1 MRANGGLTK
10 GKSHAKGGIDMVVK
24 STGQKIEVE
33 GGEGIINKHV
43 MSDDKKYD
51 FEGKEMT
58 ACEISSNLNQRTGNG
73 VKFSCEETKHTDMT
87 PTDTT
92 TGFGKGGEVEMIEC
106 QNCGWD
112 WKVSDGGDDLYICHK
127 CNTDNEFAKG
137 GGVHTMPNGEVILK
151 YVNFED
157 GWHINLKRL
166 KDYINQNKG
175 NNKYVIIRQDSRKEQ
190 ELWEFETLNEA
201 NAKFNELVELG
212 KTYSKIEK
220 QFAKGGKTDT
230 IKALNNKFN
239 RLNKK
244 YVTLDNSWSDNMT
257 KEEEEEVSSKLENIQ
272 TEMSIVSAELEKLE
286 DYAKGGNVTIV
297 NELEKFDKKRY
308 PAIMGDFDG
317 DGIINADDP
326 TPRKAVKNKKTI
338 EQVQFNQTFEKLL
351 DLKSGLDATMHE
363 TVGKLKVLAPKDADI
378 YARTKTPYS
387 ILKKLVEKR
396 LVDKQRGLADLV
408 GTTIVVSNYKDLQ
421 KVDNQVEE
429 GEFGKVFERED
440 MYKNPKGGYRAIHYT
455 IDVEDT
461 LVELQLKTKRQK
473 AINELSHDA
482 YKQGTLNSKRL
493 LEVTKLADDADKGDK
508 KAIAKYDALMKNK
521 NKLASELGAKFE
533 FGGDIVSNFDVAAP
547 YGTYAK
553 GGEIGQS
560 VGGIENID
568 KVYVEGVWESGYDYF
583 QRQYTI
589 KPKNNIDSIVD
600 DWIQDDRGLVEYR
613 IFVVTKGGE
622 EITVHEY
629 SDGGYYAKGG
639 DVSGNDMLKLD
650 AKSRKVAIPKAIT
663 NITLSPENLELD
675 KVLSGLSSSDDLRP
689 VMMGINFDAKNN
701 EVAVTDAHKL
711 IRLAYDG
718 ELNNIY
724 ATQKRLTSEWKRAN
738 KSSAPENRITYEE
751 YLKVFHKTLII
762 EGTYPN
768 VDAVIS
774 EPHHVDS
781 KVDLQKLYWFIQS
794 LIKSKYRF
802 DPVINNE
809 TNKIY
814 LQVLDHQK
822 EKVIL
827 SFNANF
833 LSTLSKSMIQLS
845 NFWGGETT
853 IPYQCKGIGRS
864 ALELFPTPK
873 RLPKNTGLLMPLMSE
888 SEDSLSSVINPTQ
901 EDFKLNVIYDLDTNT
916 VYSNGKYHA
925 IDESVGFI
933 PRGSKAQPKKTETIK
948 ITRAYIEKRIKALEL
963 TLEFLD

>member
-1 MRANGGLTK
+1 M
-10 GKSHAKGGIDMVVK
+10 
-24 STGQKIEVE
+24 
-33 GGEGIINKHV
+33 
-43 MSDDKKYD
+43 
-51 FEGKEMT
+51 
-58 ACEISSNLNQRTGNG
+58 
-73 VKFSCEETKHTDMT
+73 
-87 PTDTT
+87 
-92 TGFGKGGEVEMIEC
+92 
-106 QNCGWD
+106 
-112 WKVSDGGDDLYICHK
+112 
-127 CNTDNEFAKG
+127 
-137 GGVHTMPNGEVILK
+137 
-151 YVNFED
+151 
-157 GWHINLKRL
+157 
-166 KDYINQNKG
+166 
-175 NNKYVIIRQDSRKEQ
+175 
-190 ELWEFETLNEA
+190 
-201 NAKFNELVELG
+201 
-212 KTYSKIEK
+212 
-220 QFAKGGKTDT
+220 
-230 IKALNNKFN
+230 
-239 RLNKK
+239 
-244 YVTLDNSWSDNMT
+244 
-257 KEEEEEVSSKLENIQ
+257 
-272 TEMSIVSAELEKLE
+272 
-286 DYAKGGNVTIV
+286 
-297 NELEKFDKKRY
+297 
-308 PAIMGDFDG
+308 
-317 DGIINADDP
+317 
-326 TPRKAVKNKKTI
+326 
-338 EQVQFNQTFEKLL
+338 
-351 DLKSGLDATMHE
+351 
-363 TVGKLKVLAPKDADI
+363 
-378 YARTKTPYS
+378 
-387 ILKKLVEKR
+387 
-396 LVDKQRGLADLV
+396 
-408 GTTIVVSNYKDLQ
+408 
-421 KVDNQVEE
+421 
-429 GEFGKVFERED
+429 
-440 MYKNPKGGYRAIHYT
+440 
-455 IDVEDT
+455 
-461 LVELQLKTKRQK
+461 QLKTKRQK